1 MSSSKK
7 IIGNG
12 VISDLGKGPG
22 TKSDEFSGKCQ
33 RGGLIFNPKIYVA
46 DFGNFKQGFLSM
58 NLIQNSN
65 FRVQGMFFQQL
76 Y

>member
-1 MSSSKK
+1 M
-7 IIGNG
+7 N
-12 VISDLGKGPG
+12 VFNLCGKDGCA
-22 TKSDEFSGKCQ
+22 KSDEFSEKFQ
-33 RGGLIFNPKIYVA
+33 RGKEGGGGGGCHFQSKKYVA

-58 NLIQNSN
+58 KLIQKSN